1 MARPFRRFESPFE
14 RKLGESGKISE
25 RFLFGNAR
33 VGSDDYIRDK
43 NELIERH
50 RTGRQP
56 IDFREGAEIVK
67 RAQPFE
73 SDRRVPQD
81 PTNPTKEFPRRLRA
95 AVATALGL
103 GAVGSKRV
111 FFFTAVDTFL
121 DEDAGTDSLIEW
133 QRTPGEPSK
142 LVRLDFSRYPEDP
155 AVSQEKEA
163 ARARIFAD
171 LPPQVVIGEVPEV
184 DDSRQL
190 TDPGSVYNKFVD
202 SVAREIAVALQ
213 QPPATH

>member
-1 MARPFRRFESPFE
+1 MTRPFRRFESPFE
-14 RKLGESGKISE
+14 RKLEESGKVSE
-25 RFLFGNAR
+25 RFLFGRAR
-33 VGSDDYIRDK
+33 VESDDYIRDK
-43 NELIERH
+43 NQLIERH
-50 RTGRQP
+50 RADRQP
-56 IDFREGAEIVK
+56 IDFREGAEIIK

-73 SDRRVPQD
+73 PDRRVPQD

-184 DDSRQL
+184 DDPRQL
-190 TDPGSVYNKFVD
+190 TDPESPYNKFVS
-202 SVAREIAVALQ
+202 SVAGQVAAVLREPEA
-213 QPPATH
+213 